1 MQFLEKL
8 WKMLENI
15 EILNLS
21 EQKEEETKFYQNQIV
36 MLQIFSKKIVIKKP
50 PKNRETYEQICLF
63 RPFNTRIE

>member
-21 EQKEEETKFYQNQIV
+21 EQKEEETKFYQNQIF

-50 PKNRETYEQICLF
+50 KKNRETYEQICLF